1 MTTCVWMV
9 VKLMMALCG
18 IVHLIGDLRLGGDL
32 RLTGDLSSGGRGG
45 LISQII
51 QEFSVDQG
59 YVEDKLFRGKT
70 GEKQLIDTH
79 LISQPAHSR
88 GFSTTGPFRG
98 RLWSGD
104 RSGSCHESFVNGKGG
119 F

>member
-1 MTTCVWMV
+1 MV
-9 VKLMMALCG
+9 VVVVMLMMVVCG

-45 LISQII
+45 LIYQII

-59 YVEDKLFRGKT
+59 YVMSNDKLFRGKT

>member
-1 MTTCVWMV
+1 MMV
-9 VKLMMALCG
+9 VCG
-18 IVHLIGDLRLGGDL
+18 IVHLIGDLRLGGVR

-45 LISQII
+45 LINQII
-51 QEFSVDQG
+51 QEFSVDISN
-59 YVEDKLFRGKT
+59 DKLFRGKT